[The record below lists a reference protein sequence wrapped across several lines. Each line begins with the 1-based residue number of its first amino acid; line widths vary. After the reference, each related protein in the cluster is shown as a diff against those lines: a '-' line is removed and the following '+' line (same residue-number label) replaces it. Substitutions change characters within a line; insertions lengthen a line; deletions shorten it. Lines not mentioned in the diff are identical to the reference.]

1 MRGNATFTAADLSA
15 GSAGVAALAK
25 KFGGARAIWDAGV
38 CSQTQSHH
46 MCMGPC
52 DAWQPRDAKT
62 QRPLLEPVWVY
73 LLTNTDEPSPKVTPR
88 LPACMIKGWGGMPEQ
103 RNPDTFQTGA
113 WGLRRQCVE
122 LPERGRG
129 SKSR

>member
-88 LPACMIKGWGGMPEQ
+88 PLLCGQACVSPAVLELEGLPCQQLTQSYLM
-103 RNPDTFQTGA
+103 R
-113 WGLRRQCVE
+113 
-122 LPERGRG
+122 
-129 SKSR
+129 

>member
-52 DAWQPRDAKT
+52 DAWQPRDPAT

-88 LPACMIKGWGGMPEQ
+88 PPALWPGLCPSCCAGAGGTPV
-103 RNPDTFQTGA
+103 PAADPKLSDSGVA
-113 WGLRRQCVE
+113 VLAGVVL
-122 LPERGRG
+122 
-129 SKSR
+129 

>member
-73 LLTNTDEPSPKVTPR
+73 LLTNTDEPSPKVTPAPCSAAR
-88 LPACMIKGWGGMPEQ
+88 PVSVLLCWSWS
-103 RNPDTFQTGA
+103 D
-113 WGLRRQCVE
+113 
-122 LPERGRG
+122 
-129 SKSR
+129 SRASSC

>member
-52 DAWQPRDAKT
+52 DAWQPRDVAT

-73 LLTNTDEPSPKVTPR
+73 LLTNTDEPSPKVTPASLLCGQACVSPAVLELER
-88 LPACMIKGWGGMPEQ
+88 LPCQLCQSYLM
-103 RNPDTFQTGA
+103 R
-113 WGLRRQCVE
+113 
-122 LPERGRG
+122 
-129 SKSR
+129 

>member
-52 DAWQPRDAKT
+52 DAWQPRDPAT

-88 LPACMIKGWGGMPEQ
+88 PPCFVARPVPVLLCWSWGDCRAVRLLTQSYLIK
-103 RNPDTFQTGA
+103 
-113 WGLRRQCVE
+113 
-122 LPERGRG
+122 
-129 SKSR
+129 S